1 MFSQSRPSD
10 NKSRYDAFSH
20 KSSNCSKTPMERDR
34 IMAPLEYQKKKAAMA
49 EKKVTPAKQK
59 KKEDVTIAEMLAT
72 VRDIWFELDKGRG
85 VIELEID
92 AVAFKLCAF

>member
-1 MFSQSRPSD
+1 
-10 NKSRYDAFSH
+10 
-20 KSSNCSKTPMERDR
+20 
-34 IMAPLEYQKKKAAMA
+34 MAPLEYQKKKAAMA

-92 AVAFKLCAF
+92 AVAFKLCAFQAFPDHSTAQKYIWNVI